1 MLTWIWNLG
10 DAESRAIIRYIA
22 NKYEDQGTSLLGT
35 TLVEKALVEQW
46 LEVEA
51 QNFNPA
57 VKDSLKHAAASTV
70 DEEKLAQSLAKF
82 GKVLDVYEARLSN
95 TKFLAGDFVS
105 LADLSH
111 LTTGW
116 KLFDKYKKGCVCFE
130 GRPHVKGWWET
141 ISSRPAW
148 KKVLDLI

>member
-1 MLTWIWNLG
+1 MLG

-22 NKYEDQGTSLLGT
+22 TKYENQGTSLLGSS
-35 TLVEKALVEQW
+35 LAEKALVEQW

-57 VKDSLKHAAASTV
+57 VKDSLKQASTSPV
-70 DEEKLAQSLAKF
+70 DEEKLTQSLAKF

-95 TKFLAGDFVS
+95 TKFLAGDVIS

-116 KLFDKYKKGCVCFE
+116 KLFDKYKKGSVCFE
-130 GRPHVKGWWET
+130 GRPHVKAWWEAT
-141 ISSRPAW
+141 SSRPAW
-148 KKVLDLI
+148 KKVIDLI